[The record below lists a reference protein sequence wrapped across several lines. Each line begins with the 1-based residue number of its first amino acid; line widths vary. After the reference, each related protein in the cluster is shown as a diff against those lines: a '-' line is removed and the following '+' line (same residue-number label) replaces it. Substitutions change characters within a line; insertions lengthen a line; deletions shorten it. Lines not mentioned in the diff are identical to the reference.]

1 MHPVDWLTLGFY
13 FAILFGVTWWSIL
26 QRQSSAADYFLASR
40 HVGWFVVGASLFA
53 ANIGSEHLVGLAGAG
68 ASTGVTMAHYELHA
82 WCLLVLGWV
91 MVPFY
96 MRTAVFT
103 MPEFL
108 ERRYTPA
115 ARWFLSVVSLIAYVF
130 TKIAVGLYAGGVV
143 FKALFPEPVFA
154 DFDNFWVGAVGVIIA
169 TGIYV
174 VLGGLRAVVYTEA
187 IQTVIFIV
195 SSAVILVIGLDKV
208 GGWRRLYEICGSD
221 FFNLWKPLRDPTGQH
236 PWWANPNFPW
246 PGMLFAAP
254 IVGLWYWCT
263 DQYIV
268 QRTLAAYDE
277 RNARRGTICA
287 AIMKLLPL
295 FIFIVP
301 GMIAFAL
308 AKTGQLNP
316 QANAAILSDSNQ
328 AYPTLIKA
336 ILPPGVRGLVV
347 AGLLAALMSSLAAVF
362 NSSSTLFTIDI
373 YRKLRPQSS
382 EAHLVWIGRVATCV
396 MVLFGLIWIPMMKLL
411 SEQLYSYLQI
421 VQAYVAPPIFAV
433 FFLGV
438 FLPRINGAGCMAGLV
453 GGFLIGMSRLVLDI
467 LTKSYGYHLTEGS
480 FLYYFGNLYWQYF
493 CVALFVFISIVIV
506 LVSLVTTAPSASQL
520 EGLTYATVTGPDR
533 ARSRASWNR
542 WDVITTA
549 AVLGLIL
556 VVYAYFNG

>member
-1 MHPVDWLTLGFY
+1 MQPLDWIVLVVY
-13 FAILFGVTWWSIL
+13 FGILMGVTWWSIL
-26 QRQSSAADYFLASR
+26 QRQNSAADYFLASR

-96 MRTAVFT
+96 MRSAVFT

-130 TKIAVGLYAGGVV
+130 TKIAVGLAAGGVV
-143 FKALFPEPVFA
+143 FRTLFPEPIVA
-154 DFDNFWVGAVGVIIA
+154 NIDNFWVGAVGVVLA
-169 TGIYV
+169 TGAYV

-187 IQTVIFIV
+187 VQTIIFIIG
-195 SSAVILVIGLDKV
+195 SIAILYIGLEKV
-208 GGWRRLYEICGSD
+208 GGWGELRRICGPEM
-221 FFNLWKPLRDPTGQH
+221 FNLWKPLVNPANQK
-236 PWWANPNFPW
+236 PWWSNPDFPW
-246 PGMLFAAP
+246 LGMLFGAP

-268 QRTLAAYDE
+268 QRTLAAYGE
-277 RNARRGTICA
+277 KEARRGTICGA
-287 AIMKLLPL
+287 YMKILPL

-301 GMIAFAL
+301 GMIAHAL
-308 AKTGQLNP
+308 AVKGTPELQGVLRNSD
-316 QANAAILSDSNQ
+316 AAF
-328 AYPTLIKA
+328 PTLVVT
-336 ILPPGVRGLVV
+336 ILPAGIRGLVV

-362 NSSSTLFTIDI
+362 NSSATLFTIDI
-373 YRKLRPQSS
+373 YKKLQPLSS
-382 EAHLVWIGRVATCV
+382 ETHLVWVGRVATGV
-396 MVLFGLIWIPMMKLL
+396 MVVLGLIWIPMMKLL
-411 SEQLYSYLQI
+411 SDQLYSYLQI

-438 FLPRINGAGCMAGLV
+438 FSPRINGAGCMAGLV

-467 LTKSYGYHLTEGS
+467 LVKSFGYQLQEGTP
-480 FLYYFGNLYWQYF
+480 LYFFGNLYWQYF
-493 CVALFVFISIVIV
+493 CIALFVVISIVIV
-506 LVSLVTTAPSASQL
+506 TVSLLTAPPSPAQL
-520 EGLTYATVTGPDR
+520 EGLTYATVTGPER
-533 ARSRASWNR
+533 AKTRASWNH
-542 WDVITTA
+542 WDVINTI
-549 AVLGLIL
+549 AVLACIGACYL
-556 VVYAYFNG
+556 YFRG

>member
-1 MHPVDWLTLGFY
+1 MHSLDWFVIGAY
-13 FAILFGVTWWSIL
+13 FAVLMGVAWWSIR

-53 ANIGSEHLVGLAGAG
+53 SNIGSEHLVGLAGAG

-96 MRTAVFT
+96 LRSQVFT

-115 ARWFLSVVSLIAYVF
+115 ARWFLSVVSLVAYVF

-143 FKALFPEPVFA
+143 FKALFPEPMLG
-154 DFDNFWVGAVGVIIA
+154 DIDNFWVGAVGVVIA
-169 TGIYV
+169 TGLYV

-187 IQTVIFIV
+187 IQTIIFII
-195 SSAVILVIGLDKV
+195 SSAVILFIGLEKV
-208 GGWRRLYEICGSD
+208 GGWNRLYELCGSD
-221 FFNLWKPLRDPTGQH
+221 FFNLWKPFNDPTGKN
-236 PWWANPNFPW
+236 PWWSNPNYPW

-277 RNARRGTICA
+277 KNARRGTICA
-287 AIMKLLPL
+287 SYMKILPL

-308 AKTGQLNP
+308 AKSGQLDP
-316 QANAAILSDSNQ
+316 TVTADSDR
-328 AYPTLIKA
+328 AYPILIKS
-336 ILPPGVRGLVV
+336 ILPTGMRGLVV

-362 NSSSTLFTIDI
+362 NSSSTLFTMDI
-373 YRKLRPQSS
+373 YKKARPQSS
-382 EAHLVWIGRVATCV
+382 EQHLVWVGRVATGV
-396 MVLFGLIWIPMMKLL
+396 MVVLGLLWIPFMALL
-411 SEQLYSYLQI
+411 SKQLYGYLQT
-421 VQAYVAPPIFAV
+421 VQAYIAPPIFAV

-438 FLPRINGAGCMAGLV
+438 FFPRINGAGCMAGLI
-453 GGFLIGMSRLVLDI
+453 GGFIVGMTRLGLEI
-467 LTKSYGYHLTEGS
+467 MMKSYNYAFAEGT
-480 FLYYFGNLYWQYF
+480 FLHYFVNLYWQYF
-493 CVALFVFISIVIV
+493 CVVLFVFISLVIVIV
-506 LVSLVTTAPSASQL
+506 SLLTAPPDPSKL
-520 EGLTYATVTGPDR
+520 DGLTYATVTGPDR
-533 ARSRASWNR
+533 AKSRASWNK
-542 WDVITTA
+542 WDVIHTC
-549 AVLGLIL
+549 AVLGCIL
-556 VVYAYFNG
+556 VVYVYFNG